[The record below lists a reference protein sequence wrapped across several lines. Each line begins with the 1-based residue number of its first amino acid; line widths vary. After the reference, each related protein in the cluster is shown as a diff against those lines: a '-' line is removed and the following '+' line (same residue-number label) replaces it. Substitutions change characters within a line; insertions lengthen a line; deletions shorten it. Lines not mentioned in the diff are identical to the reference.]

1 MAREKPNQI
10 SVRNET
16 WEKLRRGLPTNRRGK
31 IRPGALTA
39 KADKLIN
46 AALDKEE
53 RKAKIASMA
62 KGN

>member
-16 WEKLRRGLPTNRRGK
+16 WEKLR
-31 IRPGALTA
+31 
-39 KADKLIN
+39 
-46 AALDKEE
+46 
-53 RKAKIASMA
+53 KAKIASMA